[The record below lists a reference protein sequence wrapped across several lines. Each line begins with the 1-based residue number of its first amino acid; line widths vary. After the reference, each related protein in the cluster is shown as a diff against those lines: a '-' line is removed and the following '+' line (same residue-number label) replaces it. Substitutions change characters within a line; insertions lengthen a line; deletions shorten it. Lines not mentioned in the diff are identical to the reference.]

1 MALAAIIALV
11 ALFAWAF
18 GSIIARVAG
27 GILVLEG
34 LLRFAIG
41 QSGAGAWITLG
52 AGFAIWCFGHW
63 IWAYKHKTWRSRLAL
78 NAYSLPGIRRLA
90 PIPTNYRPR
99 PPRKWGTPV
108 PRSFD

>member
-1 MALAAIIALV
+1 MIALV

-41 QSGAGAWITLG
+41 QSGASAWIALG
-52 AGFAIWCFGHW
+52 AGFAIWCIGHW
-63 IWAYKHKTWRSRLAL
+63 IWAYKHT
-78 NAYSLPGIRRLA
+78 
-90 PIPTNYRPR
+90 T
-99 PPRKWGTPV
+99 
-108 PRSFD
+108 

>member
-11 ALFAWAF
+11 ALFTWAF
-18 GSIIARVAG
+18 GSTIARVAG

-41 QSGAGAWITLG
+41 QTGAGAWTSLV
-52 AGFAIWCFGHW
+52 AGLTIWGLGHW

-78 NAYSLPGIRRLA
+78 NAYSLPGIHRLA
-90 PIPTNYRPR
+90 PIPTNRRPR
-99 PPRKWGTPV
+99 QPRAWGAPA
-108 PRSFD
+108 PRSVD